1 MEAQTIVLGLEIG
14 AVVFGLAYL
23 FFLIQEKRICWLF
36 GIASSLLSIVLFYQN
51 NLYSEAIL
59 FVFYVIIGFYG
70 YWLWTTKSE
79 QNTPIKITK
88 IPLKVLTLSI
98 LVASLGAVS
107 LGWFFTNYSDADSPY
122 FDAATTA
129 FSFVASYLEV
139 KKYIAAWLFWIVI
152 NGATIFLYL
161 SKDLNIYTLLT
172 VVYFAFSFFGFWQW
186 RKKYKVAAIQV

>member
-1 MEAQTIVLGLEIG
+1 MKAETIALGLEIG

-59 FVFYVIIGFYG
+59 FVYYVIIGVYG

-79 QNTPIKITK
+79 QNTPIEITK
-88 IPLKVLTLSI
+88 ISKTILLISI
-98 LVASLGAVS
+98 LTGSLGAVS
-107 LGWFFTNYSDADSPY
+107 LGWFFANYSDADSPY

-152 NGATIFLYL
+152 NGATIFLYV

-172 VVYFAFSFFGFWQW
+172 VVYFVFSFFGFWSW
-186 RKKYKVAAIQV
+186 RKKYKNSLVPA

>member
-1 MEAQTIVLGLEIG
+1 MEAQTIALGLEIG
-14 AVVFGLAYL
+14 AVAFGMAYL

-59 FVFYVIIGFYG
+59 FIYYVIIGVYG
-70 YWLWTTKSE
+70 YWLWTMKKD
-79 QNTPIKITK
+79 QNTSIKITK
-88 IPLKVLTLSI
+88 IPLNVLVLTLI
-98 LVASLGAVS
+98 IGGVCTMS

-122 FDAATTA
+122 FDASTTA

-139 KKYIAAWLFWIVI
+139 KKYIAAWLFWIII

-186 RKKYKVAAIQV
+186 RKRYNVASIRV

>member
-1 MEAQTIVLGLEIG
+1 MEAETIALGLEIG

-23 FFLIQEKRICWLF
+23 FFLIQEERIFLVF

-59 FVFYVIIGFYG
+59 FIYYVIIGVYG
-70 YWLWTTKSE
+70 YWLWTMKNE
-79 QNTPIKITK
+79 QNTPIKIAK
-88 IPLKVLTLSI
+88 IPLKVLVLTLI
-98 LVASLGAVS
+98 IGGLGTVS

-122 FDAATTA
+122 FDASTTA

-172 VVYFAFSFFGFWQW
+172 VVYFAFSFFGVWQW
-186 RKKYKVAAIQV
+186 RKKYNVASIRV

>member
-1 MEAQTIVLGLEIG
+1 MHTETVALGLEIG

-59 FVFYVIIGFYG
+59 FVYYVIVGVCG

-79 QNTPIKITK
+79 QNTPIEIAK
-88 IPLKVLTLSI
+88 IPKTILLISI
-98 LVASLGAVS
+98 LIGSLGAVS
-107 LGWFFTNYSDADSPY
+107 LGWFFANYSDADSPY

-139 KKYIAAWLFWIVI
+139 KKYIAAWLFWIAI
-152 NGATIFLYL
+152 NGATIFLYV

-172 VVYFAFSFFGFWQW
+172 VLYFVFSFFGFWNW
-186 RKKYKVAAIQV
+186 RKKYNNSLVPI

>member
-1 MEAQTIVLGLEIG
+1 MEAQTIALGLEIG
-14 AVVFGLAYL
+14 AVAFGMAYL

-36 GIASSLLSIVLFYQN
+36 GRASSLLSIVLFYQN

-59 FVFYVIIGFYG
+59 FIYYVIIGVYG
-70 YWLWTTKSE
+70 YWLWTMKKD
-79 QNTPIKITK
+79 QNTSIKITK
-88 IPLKVLTLSI
+88 IPLNVLVLTLI
-98 LVASLGAVS
+98 IGGVCTMS

-122 FDAATTA
+122 FDASTTA

-139 KKYIAAWLFWIVI
+139 KKYIAAWLFWIII

-186 RKKYKVAAIQV
+186 RKRYNVASIRV

>member
-1 MEAQTIVLGLEIG
+1 MEAQTIALGLEIG

-59 FVFYVIIGFYG
+59 FMYYVIIGVYG
-70 YWLWTTKSE
+70 YWLWTTKRE
-79 QNTPIKITK
+79 QNTPIKIAK
-88 IPLKVLTLSI
+88 IPFKVLLLTLI
-98 LVASLGAVS
+98 IGSLGAVS
-107 LGWFFTNYSDADSPY
+107 MGWFFTNYSDADSPY

-172 VVYFAFSFFGFWQW
+172 VIYFTFSFFGFWQW
-186 RKKYKVAAIQV
+186 RKKYNVASVRV

>member
-1 MEAQTIVLGLEIG
+1 MKGETLALGLEIM
-14 AVVFGLAYL
+14 AVLFGLAYL

-59 FVFYVIIGFYG
+59 FVYYVIIGVYG
-70 YWLWTTKSE
+70 YWLWTTKSA
-79 QNTPIKITK
+79 QNTPVEIVNIPKKILL
-88 IPLKVLTLSI
+88 ICI
-98 LVASLGAVS
+98 LIGSLGAVS
-107 LGWFFTNYSDADSPY
+107 LGWFFANHSDADSPY

-139 KKYIAAWLFWIVI
+139 KKYIAAWLFWILI
-152 NGATIFLYL
+152 NGATIFLYQ

-172 VVYFAFSFFGFWQW
+172 VVYFAFSFFGFWNW
-186 RKKYKVAAIQV
+186 RKKYTNKMVSA